1 MYFSAL
7 FPILHLAT
15 DLPVIKELTDHP
27 RKLARSL
34 VVGGS
39 KLGINQAVFVE
50 KDQVGQNMFERN
62 FTLTLFKKNSN
73 HNRKILMYSYCFL

>member
-1 MYFSAL
+1 VA
-7 FPILHLAT
+7 

-50 KDQVGQNMFERN
+50 KDQVRQNIFE
-62 FTLTLFKKNSN
+62 
-73 HNRKILMYSYCFL
+73 I